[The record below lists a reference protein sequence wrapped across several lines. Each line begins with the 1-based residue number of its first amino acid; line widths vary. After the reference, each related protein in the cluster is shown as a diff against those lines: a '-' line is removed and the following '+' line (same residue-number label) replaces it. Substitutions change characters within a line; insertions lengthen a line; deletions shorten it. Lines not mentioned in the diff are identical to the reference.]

1 MKYLLAFAMLISS
14 PAWADWEFVSDND
27 NGTKFFVDFQ
37 NIRKDGNLVR
47 AWVLTNFAK
56 PAKVNGKEILSL
68 RSRYELHCTQEKIR
82 NLSIQAFS
90 SLNATGA
97 ILVADDSMGNWYE
110 PAPRTPD
117 WEILKSACKAP
128 AR

>member
-1 MKYLLAFAMLISS
+1 MKYLFSLLFLFAS

-56 PAKVNGKEILSL
+56 PPKVNGKEIFSL
-68 RSRYELHCTQEKIR
+68 RSRYELDCTQEKIR

-97 ILVADDSMGNWYE
+97 ILGTDESSGNWYE

-117 WEILKSACKAP
+117 WEILKSVCKAP
-128 AR
+128 TR